1 MLYKLYDAI
10 NAENISIILF
20 FIGVYGLCARRNILK
35 SIISL
40 SLMQAAIILF
50 FVSINHSTD
59 TTVPIGSELASMPA
73 VADPLPQALMITAVV
88 VGVSVTALSLTM
100 FITLYHKYGTTNWGK
115 VHKKREEIH

>member
-1 MLYKLYDAI
+1 MLYKIYDAI

>member
-1 MLYKLYDAI
+1 MLYKIYDAV

-100 FITLYHKYGTTNWGK
+100 FITLYHKYGTTNWEK

>member
-1 MLYKLYDAI
+1 MLYKIYDAI

-20 FIGVYGLCARRNILK
+20 FIGIYGLCARRNILK

-50 FVSINHSTD
+50 FISIGHSAD
-59 TTVPIGSELASMPA
+59 TTVPIGSQLASMPT

-100 FITLYHKYGTTNWGK
+100 FITLYHKYGTSNWEK

>member
-1 MLYKLYDAI
+1 MLYKIYDAI

-50 FVSINHSTD
+50 FISIGHSAD
-59 TTVPIGSELASMPA
+59 TIAPIGTELISMPA